1 MYFSILCFSL
11 FLATFQVLQCV
22 FLIFHVFQFS
32 RHIPG
37 PTVCFSQF
45 GSISVFLNIF
55 QDIHFSPLNFHVIHF
70 SPHIQVIECSCLI
83 FQDFQFP
90 RHNPG
95 TTVYILHFLRY
106 SPFFAINFRSLC
118 VCFSFSMILNFH
130 ALLQVLQCAF
140 LIYHVFPF
148 SWHIPGQTIFVSN
161 FPRFFSIF
169 SP

>member
-1 MYFSILCFSL
+1 MSHFPSFSL
-11 FLATFQVLQCV
+11 FSPYSRSYSVFFSICTFFSV
-22 FLIFHVFQFS
+22 S

-37 PTVCFSQF
+37 DTFFASHIPRY
-45 GSISVFLNIF
+45 SVF
-55 QDIHFSPLNFHVIHF
+55 
-70 SPHIQVIECSCLI
+70 PHIQVIECLSLI

-118 VCFSFSMILNFH
+118 VCFSFAMILNFH

-140 LIYHVFPF
+140 FICHVFPCFLSHTRSNNVCVSF
-148 SWHIPGQTIFVSN
+148 ST
-161 FPRFFSIF
+161 FFSFLAIIQVLECVFLIF
-169 SP
+169 QVFNCF